1 MLNYQGV
8 FQMYKSPNPDSIQ
21 GPLELNVKC
30 CQFSISAN
38 IVLGGGEGGAVI
50 QTSTYLANQYYVEWW
65 TQQALPALL

>member
-8 FQMYKSPNPDSIQ
+8 FQIYKSPNPDSIQ
-21 GPLELNVKC
+21 GPLDLNFKC

-38 IVLGGGEGGAVI
+38 IVLGWGGGGVI

-65 TQQALPALL
+65 TEQAPPALL